1 MKKEISLILSLLV
14 FLIVLQS
21 TLATT
26 IYGTIYD
33 SSLTKATPVKI
44 SIDTV
49 PGQFMISKDSDYS
62 FEVPEGTYTLIV
74 EQYLYREKIAEM
86 QEKIT
91 VTNEG
96 TYRLD
101 LILFPILEGFEGNET
116 DFIADSLGELPQ
128 KSFRLLYATVS
139 LLLITILL
147 VFFFLTKKKKK
158 KVPITSDLNQLYQFI
173 KKQKRTTQRE
183 IRKQFPLSEAK
194 ISLMI
199 TDLESQDKI
208 KKIKKGRGNI
218 IILQ

>member
-1 MKKEISLILSLLV
+1 MKKEISIILSLFIFLV
-14 FLIVLQS
+14 VLQS
-21 TLATT
+21 TLAAT

-44 SIDTV
+44 SIDTI

-62 FEVPEGTYTLIV
+62 FEVSAGTYTLIA
-74 EQYLYREKIAEM
+74 EQYLYKEKIAEM
-86 QEKIT
+86 QEEIT

-96 TYRLD
+96 IYRLD
-101 LILFPILEGFEGNET
+101 LILFPIFEEFDVHET
-116 DFIADSLGELPQ
+116 DFITESLDELSQ
-128 KSFRLLYATVS
+128 KNFRLLYITIS
-139 LLLITILL
+139 LLLITITL

-173 KKQKRTTQRE
+173 KKQKRTTQKE
-183 IRKQFPLSEAK
+183 IRKNFPLSEAK

-208 KKIKKGRGNI
+208 KKIKKGRGNVI
-218 IILQ
+218 IIK